1 MDDKKDK
8 VAPDNAKAEQDDEVS
23 PKPVINEL
31 NDTYDK
37 LVEFIKEIENSNNT
51 NANDQIKEKDNKN
64 SSAEEPNKN
73 NEDTINKSATNS
85 DDGKDDIIEID
96 LSNLAVSKDDTAD
109 KKEDDTYSQVMSTIK
124 GVKSDLIKSTYIT
137 NTYNPLIPS
146 KFILT
151 GGYSEFKP
159 VEAINPNTG
168 DITTVKSSNQ
178 VKGINVKKVIKSI
191 DIKELTLPKLSI
203 DQQINE
209 LDQIINGL
217 QEGIFD
223 YDHIIIIIQELYGTK
238 AILDKAKKNKK
249 NKVDENEKVLID
261 ERDDKLNSAIAILG
275 TIISESSKKK
285 R

>member
-23 PKPVINEL
+23 PKPVINES

-37 LVEFIKEIENSNNT
+37 LVEFIEEIENSNNA
-51 NANDQIKEKDNKN
+51 NANDQIKAEDNKN
-64 SSAEEPNKN
+64 PSDEAPSENDT
-73 NEDTINKSATNS
+73 NEINKSEST
-85 DDGKDDIIEID
+85 DDGKEDIIEID
-96 LSNLAVSKDDTAD
+96 LSNLSVSKDDITG
-109 KKEDDTYSQVMSTIK
+109 KKEEDTYSQVMSTIK
-124 GVKSDLIKSTYIT
+124 SVKSDLIKSTYIT
-137 NTYNPLIPS
+137 NTYDPLIPS

-159 VEAINPNTG
+159 VESINPTTG
-168 DITTVKSSNQ
+168 DITTVKSASQ
-178 VKGINVKKVIKSI
+178 IKGINVKKVIKSI
-191 DIKELTLPKLSI
+191 DAKDLTLPKLSI

-249 NKVDENEKVLID
+249 NKVDEDEKVFID
-261 ERDDKLNSAIAILG
+261 ERDDKLNSAIVILG

-285 R
+285 K